1 VINFFRV
8 EEIWC
13 FVDLPGYGFAR
24 VPVDV
29 KARWKG
35 LVESYLLD
43 REPLQMAIVLLD
55 ARRGW
60 MDSDLEL
67 KLWLEHRKLPYMVVA
82 TKIDKLNR
90 TEEQRG
96 MAQIR
101 AVSPEAAVVPFS
113 ALTGRGVREIWQA
126 ISKTKTSSR
135 Q

>member
-1 VINFFRV
+1 
-8 EEIWC
+8 
-13 FVDLPGYGFAR
+13 
-24 VPVDV
+24 V
-29 KARWKG
+29 KARWKS
-35 LVESYLLD
+35 LIESYLLE
-43 REPLQMAIVLLD
+43 RETLQMAIVLLD

-60 MDSDLEL
+60 MDSDLDL
-67 KLWLEHRKLPYMVVA
+67 KHWLEDRKLPFVVVA

-101 AVSPEAAVVPFS
+101 AESPESALVPFS